1 MTPLQENLRSLRAD
15 RGLSQSKLGKI
26 VGVTRGAVSQ
36 WEQGETV
43 PSMEHLIMLAKH
55 FKLPLEQITG
65 HNAPLASV
73 GRALMSLDSQV
84 ADALRAS
91 FLVQIAAV
99 KKPENN

>member
-1 MTPLQENLRSLRAD
+1 
-15 RGLSQSKLGKI
+15 
-26 VGVTRGAVSQ
+26 
-36 WEQGETV
+36 
-43 PSMEHLIMLAKH
+43 MLAKH

-73 GRALMSLDSQV
+73 DRALMSLDSQV